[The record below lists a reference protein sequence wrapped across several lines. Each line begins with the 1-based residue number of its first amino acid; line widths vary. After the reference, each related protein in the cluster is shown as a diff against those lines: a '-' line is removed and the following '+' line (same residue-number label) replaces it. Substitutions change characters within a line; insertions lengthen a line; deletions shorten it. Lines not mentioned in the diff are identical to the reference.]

1 MTGQQRILI
10 AAAVIATGAVAY
22 VLRRRF
28 SERVQV
34 TPTGVSP
41 VAPPIDSADGGESM
55 EAAGTAT
62 P

>member
-1 MTGQQRILI
+1 MLITAAAI
-10 AAAVIATGAVAY
+10 AAGAVAY

-34 TPTGVSP
+34 TPAGAGP